1 MALSFPS
8 RSGGGKNKRM
18 IVRTKVAKREVKS
31 RVPVSELNLRKAAAR
46 LLTTKLVCTEV
57 SYIQREL
64 GATATQ
70 EDLDAKV
77 IAVRKMPWA
86 SIVLPE

>member
-1 MALSFPS
+1 
-8 RSGGGKNKRM
+8 M
-18 IVRTKVAKREVKS
+18 IIHTKVPRRDVKLNS
-31 RVPVSELNLRKAAAR
+31 KIAVSELNLRKAATR
-46 LLTTKLVCTEV
+46 LLGGMLVSTEV

-64 GATATQ
+64 GTKATQ

-86 SIVLPE
+86 SIVAPD